1 MTKVLPQNRQTNVIK
16 RPAGRPVESTGQ
28 EQENLTS
35 NMDPRDVMK
44 MLEASMENLADLME
58 EETTLVRKGNLKAAA
73 ELTERKTVQAQAYAQ
88 MVLHARAHHETLSA
102 RYPDFVEKI
111 RERNAAFQA
120 LVQNNLGALKT
131 ARDVTRG
138 IIHNVAEKVGR
149 ASAPQT
155 YGYQGAISSPSPTA
169 SHGLTLDKSL

>member
-1 MTKVLPQNRQTNVIK
+1 MTQVLPQNRRTNVIK
-16 RPAGRPVESTGQ
+16 RPAGRPVETTGS
-28 EQENLTS
+28 EEAPLTS

-44 MLEASMENLADLME
+44 MLEATMENLSNLME
-58 EETTLVRKGNLKAAA
+58 EETDLVRKGQLKAAA
-73 ELTERKTVQAQAYAQ
+73 ELTEQKTVQAQAYAQ
-88 MVLHARAHHETLSA
+88 MVLHARAHQTTLNTQ
-102 RYPDFVEKI
+102 YPGFVEKI
-111 RERNAAFQA
+111 RERNAAFQT
-120 LVQNNLGALKT
+120 LVEANLGALKT

-155 YGYQGAISSPSPTA
+155 YGYQGAIASPPPTA